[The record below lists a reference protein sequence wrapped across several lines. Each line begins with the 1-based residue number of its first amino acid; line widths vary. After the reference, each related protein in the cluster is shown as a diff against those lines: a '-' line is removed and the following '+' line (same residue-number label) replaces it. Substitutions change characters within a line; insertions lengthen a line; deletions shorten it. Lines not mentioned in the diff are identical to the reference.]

1 MGDQTSEN
9 GQTLYKISESGL
21 EELSIVESE
30 DLYNS
35 EFDNN
40 DARHNYDQKIQ
51 QQMQAAALFKRSGT
65 GGEKSTRHHINNEKN
80 FKSANKKDRSVSPR
94 ANHNKPIN
102 KNSGISKVNMQN
114 HKFIEHFS
122 ICGSSEGGPTDS
134 HFNKNFRRSKERIK
148 QSLERDSSIL
158 SSMDNDSINLSNNK
172 SYKSR
177 SRWAHSQ

>member
-65 GGEKSTRHHINNEKN
+65 GGEKSTRHNTRNEDVVKI
-80 FKSANKKDRSVSPR
+80 
-94 ANHNKPIN
+94 KPSLQTERVEMEFHHE
-102 KNSGISKVNMQN
+102 SG
-114 HKFIEHFS
+114 
-122 ICGSSEGGPTDS
+122 TDLR
-134 HFNKNFRRSKERIK
+134 KMK
-148 QSLERDSSIL
+148 
-158 SSMDNDSINLSNNK
+158 
-172 SYKSR
+172 
-177 SRWAHSQ
+177 